1 MNMMLDLI
9 LKMLEEHNV
18 NGAENLE
25 GHRVSEMIIKLARE
39 TEQLA
44 SKEKDIF
51 SPVMKK
57 WHPIAAGVSAV
68 TLHTCY
74 GTLLRQYL
82 NGASPHMNDTI
93 LVLQRAGKLEKV
105 LVQMVV
111 EDSVECEDGGKA
123 VVREMVPYEV
133 DTIILKLLKQW
144 MQEKFKIGKD
154 KLQRAKETEV
164 IIFIIIIMHAQDYYL
179 HLCCIII
186 IGFNLHSFFPIE
198 IFADME
204 SKIKIRTICSL
215 G

>member
-1 MNMMLDLI
+1 MNEHV
-9 LKMLEEHNV
+9 LKMLEEHRV

-25 GHRVSEMIIKLARE
+25 THRVSEMIIKLARE

-44 SKEKDIF
+44 SKEDIF

-93 LVLQRAGKLEKV
+93 LVLQRAGKLEKE

-123 VVREMVPYEV
+123 IVREMVPYEV

-144 MQEKFKIGKD
+144 MQEKLKIGKD
-154 KLQRAKETEV
+154 NLQRVKETEV
-164 IIFIIIIMHAQDYYL
+164 IT
-179 HLCCIII
+179 
-186 IGFNLHSFFPIE
+186 N
-198 IFADME
+198 
-204 SKIKIRTICSL
+204 
-215 G
+215 

>member
-1 MNMMLDLI
+1 MHV

-18 NGAENLE
+18 NGGENLE
-25 GHRVSEMIIKLARE
+25 THRVSEMIIKVARE

-68 TLHTCY
+68 TLHACY
-74 GTLLRQYL
+74 GALLRQYL

-93 LVLQRAGKLEKV
+93 LVLQRAGKLEKA

-144 MQEKFKIGKD
+144 MQEKLKIGRD
-154 KLQRAKETEV
+154 KLQRVKETEV
-164 IIFIIIIMHAQDYYL
+164 IHYTLSTSFR
-179 HLCCIII
+179 CIII
-186 IGFNLHSFFPIE
+186 IIIINFVFPC
-198 IFADME
+198 
-204 SKIKIRTICSL
+204 K
-215 G
+215 

>member
-1 MNMMLDLI
+1 ML
-9 LKMLEEHNV
+9 LKMVEEHN
-18 NGAENLE
+18 GANMDKE
-25 GHRVSEMIIKLARE
+25 RVSETIIKLARE

-44 SKEKDIF
+44 SKEKDVF

-82 NGASPHMNDTI
+82 SGASPQMNETI
-93 LVLQRAGKLEKV
+93 LVLQRAGKLEKA

-123 VVREMVPYEV
+123 IVREMVPYEV
-133 DTIILKLLKQW
+133 DTIILKLFKQW
-144 MQEKFKIGKD
+144 MQEKLKIGKD

-164 IIFIIIIMHAQDYYL
+164 LYLFTLFIIIV
-179 HLCCIII
+179 II
-186 IGFNLHSFFPIE
+186 
-198 IFADME
+198 
-204 SKIKIRTICSL
+204 T
-215 G
+215 

>member
-1 MNMMLDLI
+1 MVLDLI

-44 SKEKDIF
+44 SKEKDIY

-74 GTLLRQYL
+74 GTLLRQYI

-144 MQEKFKIGKD
+144 MQEKLKIGKD

-164 IIFIIIIMHAQDYYL
+164 IIKLYYHHHIYTLKIIISTTCVALLLLLQMIY
-179 HLCCIII
+179 
-186 IGFNLHSFFPIE
+186 

-204 SKIKIRTICSL
+204 SEIEIRTVCSL
-215 G
+215 S